1 MMIFPRKTVVFY
13 ATASAT
19 QSLPNNAQAVQVTK
33 VTQVTG
39 SGTWAAPTKYTVVS
53 STPSTGQVQFAGS
66 PQSPSGTL
74 TFPAALTAGD
84 LLVVEY
90 LPVGAVC
97 AAA

>member
-1 MMIFPRKTVVFY
+1 MIFPRKTVVFY
-13 ATASAT
+13 AAASAT
-19 QSLPNNAQAVQVTK
+19 QTLPNNAQAVQVTK
-33 VTQVTG
+33 VTSIPG
-39 SGTWAAPTKYTVVS
+39 GGTWAAPVKYTVVPGAPS
-53 STPSTGQVQFAGS
+53 SGQVQFTGT

-90 LPVGAVC
+90 LPAGGVC